1 MRAALENGDIAAD
14 VQSLAME
21 IAEKLA
27 NDDSLQKQTNLRRS
41 MKVRSKIRRLW
52 QLMVVESREHAPT
65 DDQDLSRATHIA
77 VLHGQS
83 GSPRDRDADGEV
95 TRAGYRMLHMRI
107 AKVLIPA
114 GAVNLDGSSAAFDEH
129 AAEKLA
135 DQDWDDD
142 IARFSGSSHIMTW
155 LDTIRTKF
163 RDASER
169 AVTEHGFRV
178 LFERLDEDGSGGLS
192 LEEFD
197 HVVRKDVGMDCDALS
212 DAEVRSLFEGIDQDS
227 TGSIEAAEFV
237 AWLWAADSPI
247 PVIQPSHRTGADIAG
262 SMVHTVSKL
271 ELKSRLKKKSIEAS
285 QVAGWQAIFE
295 QCDQDGSGEL
305 SMAEFSRAV
314 REIAG
319 LDASQIPET
328 EMEELFRVVDADE
341 SGAID
346 AAELRVLLTANLE
359 TASMTFAPFHASIF
373 ELCDLWV
380 EEEDDEEKYCHFC
393 QRMFEEISEPV
404 NGHTTAEDLAEVPVF
419 DEPEP
424 GVIVPNFRL
433 RRLED
438 IGTVVGSDGSLLET
452 TEDSAAELSRISN
465 SLSSSSGEDDI
476 QAVLSPR
483 PARRER
489 RLRRLTD
496 AMENSPVTPRPE
508 PEKPKTHAVADFALS
523 PMVPLI
529 RPGTAPGA
537 ARGDAGAFQQRH
549 AKLQQRLTTGRPH
562 GVHRETARR
571 PGTACRPRTA
581 CTAVTPAVTPAR
593 RPESVPLTTQLGARV
608 RTHAAAAARD
618 AATSDCPTSG
628 LAHNGDT
635 PRNLR
640 QAAHWQ

>member
-1 MRAALENGDIAAD
+1 MKGETEQSIPPSCSVSLAEVCACAALENGEIAAD

-41 MKVRSKIRRLW
+41 ITIRSKIRRLW
-52 QLMVVESREHAPT
+52 QLMVVESRETREHTPT

-83 GSPRDRDADGEV
+83 SSPRDRDADGEV

-107 AKVLIPA
+107 AKILIPV
-114 GAVNLDGSSAAFDEH
+114 GAVNLDGSSAAFDER

-178 LFERLDEDGSGGLS
+178 LFERLDEDGSGGLE

-197 HVVRKDVGMDCDALS
+197 HVVRKDVGMDSDALS
-212 DAEVRSLFEGIDQDS
+212 DAEVCSLFEGISDG

-247 PVIQPSHRTGADIAG
+247 PVIQPSHRTGEDIAG

-305 SMAEFSRAV
+305 SMDEFSRAV

-341 SGAID
+341 SGAVRYNPI
-346 AAELRVLLTANLE
+346 
-359 TASMTFAPFHASIF
+359 
-373 ELCDLWV
+373 
-380 EEEDDEEKYCHFC
+380 
-393 QRMFEEISEPV
+393 
-404 NGHTTAEDLAEVPVF
+404 
-419 DEPEP
+419 
-424 GVIVPNFRL
+424 
-433 RRLED
+433 
-438 IGTVVGSDGSLLET
+438 
-452 TEDSAAELSRISN
+452 
-465 SLSSSSGEDDI
+465 
-476 QAVLSPR
+476 
-483 PARRER
+483 
-489 RLRRLTD
+489 
-496 AMENSPVTPRPE
+496 
-508 PEKPKTHAVADFALS
+508 
-523 PMVPLI
+523 LI
-529 RPGTAPGA
+529 
-537 ARGDAGAFQQRH
+537 
-549 AKLQQRLTTGRPH
+549 
-562 GVHRETARR
+562 
-571 PGTACRPRTA
+571 
-581 CTAVTPAVTPAR
+581 
-593 RPESVPLTTQLGARV
+593 
-608 RTHAAAAARD
+608 
-618 AATSDCPTSG
+618 
-628 LAHNGDT
+628 
-635 PRNLR
+635 
-640 QAAHWQ
+640 